1 MITLRRGVVG
11 KHRGVDVTA
20 KSAEGMP
27 KLLAP
32 PWHLVMQA
40 KRKQITWEVY
50 RQRYLLRLNHVDVRV
65 IEPHLTADSSGGD
78 LWLLC
83 YCPLEKEHCHVDV
96 LIDYLVAV
104 IPDVYRRE
112 DIGSAMPDLSFVSG

>member
-1 MITLRRGVVG
+1 VG
-11 KHRGVDVTA
+11 KHRGVDVSA

-40 KRKQITWEVY
+40 KRKQISWEIY
-50 RQRYLLRLNHVDVRV
+50 RQRYLLCLNHVDALVV
-65 IEPHLTADSSGGD
+65 LPSLQEGAAGGT

-83 YCPLEKEHCHVDV
+83 YCQLESEHCHVEV

-104 IPDVYRRE
+104 LPDFFKRE
-112 DIGSAMPDLSFVSG
+112 DCGGVMPDLSFVEG